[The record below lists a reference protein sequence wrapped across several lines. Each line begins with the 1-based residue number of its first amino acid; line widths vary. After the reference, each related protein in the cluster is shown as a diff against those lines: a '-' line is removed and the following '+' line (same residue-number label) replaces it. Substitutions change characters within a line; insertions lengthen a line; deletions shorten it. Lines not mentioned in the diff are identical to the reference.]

1 MIQQT
6 KVRPLSLKVHSRV
19 RVVAITIRITES
31 RALRCNLI
39 QCLGA
44 TGTVINF
51 DPRLTLPWRVRLDN
65 GDLFAFAENNLEV
78 LEPCVTAKELTER
91 LVEAIGRHPAAEADP
106 DIADAII
113 AIEDALKQS
122 RHE

>member
-1 MIQQT
+1 MTETQT
-6 KVRPLSLKVHSRV
+6 KRQSLPLREQSRV
-19 RVVAITIRITES
+19 RIVAITIRTRDS

-65 GDLFAFAENNLEV
+65 ADLFAFAEDNLEV
-78 LEPCVTAKELTER
+78 LNSTPHLMQS
-91 LVEAIGRHPAAEADP
+91 LVEAIGHHPAAEADP
-106 DIADAII
+106 AVIDAIN
-113 AIEDALKQS
+113 AVEDALKE
-122 RHE
+122 R